1 MADNPIKTPL
11 PADLPTD
18 WTYGQTVAPAGSDA
32 GLSQQH
38 GYNYLMRQVN
48 AAQQGVNKLGEALED
63 VPSLADG
70 KVPVSQLPVGTA
82 NGVARLDSSGKLE
95 RSEIP
100 DIDCGEWDTEPVS
113 EHDSTPTAHAN
124 LLVDGN
130 NVESVDTSESLE
142 EHMENPTA
150 HQNLMI
156 DGNAGR

>member
-48 AAQQGVNKLGEALED
+48 AAQQGVNKLGEALEG

-82 NGVARLDSSGKLE
+82 NGVAEIDAGNIASGILG
-95 RSEIP
+95 IAY
-100 DIDCGEWDTEPVS
+100 GGTGQATL
-113 EHDSTPTAHAN
+113 TPA
-124 LLVDGN
+124 
-130 NVESVDTSESLE
+130 VDTVALRASYAGTTDL
-142 EHMENPTA
+142 TA
-150 HQNLMI
+150 GSSALTT
-156 DGNAGR
+156 GALYFVYE